1 MDLALSL
8 LGMANALFFRDEVD
22 VLAVRRGG
30 TVMSDQ
36 LKTYTAYIVGLS
48 ILMFAWSVFK
58 TWEPSV
64 ANQGVSVMQ
73 TTGAAAHTVA
83 PERVAAE

>member
-1 MDLALSL
+1 
-8 LGMANALFFRDEVD
+8 
-22 VLAVRRGG
+22 
-30 TVMSDQ
+30 MSDQ

-58 TWEPSV
+58 TWEAPV
-64 ANQGVSVMQ
+64 GNQGVSVMQ
-73 TTGAAAHTVA
+73 ATGAAAHTVA

>member
-1 MDLALSL
+1 M
-8 LGMANALFFRDEVD
+8 
-22 VLAVRRGG
+22 RGSSRSRSFSKFQEREEEPA
-30 TVMSDQ
+30 MSDQ
-36 LKTYTAYIVGLS
+36 LKTYAAYIVGLS

-58 TWEPSV
+58 TWEPSM

-73 TTGAAAHTVA
+73 STGSPARTVA

>member
-1 MDLALSL
+1 
-8 LGMANALFFRDEVD
+8 
-22 VLAVRRGG
+22 
-30 TVMSDQ
+30 MSDQ

-58 TWEPSV
+58 AWEAPM
-64 ANQGVSVMQ
+64 ANQGVSVIQ
-73 TTGAAAHTVA
+73 STGSPARTVA

>member
-1 MDLALSL
+1 
-8 LGMANALFFRDEVD
+8 
-22 VLAVRRGG
+22 
-30 TVMSDQ
+30 MSGQ

-58 TWEPSV
+58 TWEPPM
-64 ANQGVSVMQ
+64 ANQEVSVMQ
-73 TTGAAAHTVA
+73 TTGGPANTVA

>member
-1 MDLALSL
+1 
-8 LGMANALFFRDEVD
+8 MANALFSGDEVD
-22 VLAVRRGG
+22 VLAAARRGE
-30 TVMSDQ
+30 TAMSDQ

-58 TWEPSV
+58 TWEPPM
-64 ANQGVSVMQ
+64 AHQGVSVVQ
-73 TTGAAAHTVA
+73 SAGAPAHTVA

>member
-1 MDLALSL
+1 
-8 LGMANALFFRDEVD
+8 
-22 VLAVRRGG
+22 
-30 TVMSDQ
+30 MSDQ

-58 TWEPSV
+58 TWEPSI
-64 ANQGVSVMQ
+64 ANQGVSVIQ
-73 TTGAAAHTVA
+73 TTGAPANTVA

>member
-1 MDLALSL
+1 
-8 LGMANALFFRDEVD
+8 
-22 VLAVRRGG
+22 
-30 TVMSDQ
+30 MSDQ

-58 TWEPSV
+58 TWEPSA
-64 ANQGVSVMQ
+64 ANQGVSVVQ
-73 TTGAAAHTVA
+73 TAGAAAHTVA

>member
-1 MDLALSL
+1 
-8 LGMANALFFRDEVD
+8 MANALFSREEVD
-22 VLAVRRGG
+22 VLAARRGE

-58 TWEPSV
+58 TWEPSM
-64 ANQGVSVMQ
+64 ANHGASVMQ
-73 TTGAAAHTVA
+73 STGAPALTVA

>member
-1 MDLALSL
+1 
-8 LGMANALFFRDEVD
+8 
-22 VLAVRRGG
+22 
-30 TVMSDQ
+30 MSDQ

-58 TWEPSV
+58 TWESPM
-64 ANQGVSVMQ
+64 ANPGVSMVQ
-73 TTGAAAHTVA
+73 STGSPAHTVA